1 MQGLNNLKGG
11 EMDVVS
17 EGAVCATADAAHRAE
32 SVDVLSTLGG
42 QRCF

>member
-1 MQGLNNLKGG
+1 
-11 EMDVVS
+11 MDVVS

-32 SVDVLSTLGG
+32 SVEVLSTLGG